1 MPERLTDMCGIAGV
15 LRISAQVDSKI
26 ETAVHI
32 MCDAMRARG
41 PDAAGYWQNTDAGIG
56 LGHRRLSIID
66 LDERANQP
74 FLSDDNRYVIVFNGE
89 IYNYRDLRRELE
101 REGESFRTLS
111 DTEVLLKLFIRDGE
125 KMLPKLRGMFAFA
138 IWDQQ
143 TRSLF
148 LARDPYGIKPL
159 YVARSNEGWCFAS
172 QAKALL
178 ASGLVSD
185 EPDVLGRA
193 GFWLLGTVPSPRTF
207 YRDISIL
214 RAGSWCRISP
224 DTPDFNPVV
233 YWDIGDCWRNAPDC
247 HLPENEIREHV
258 QQALADSV
266 RNHLVADVPV
276 GIFLSGGIDSG
287 SLAGLMKENAVN
299 DLQGI
304 TIAFSEFSGK
314 PQDEA
319 PMAKQLAAHYGIRHH
334 VRTVTRAEFE
344 QDLPRI
350 LAAMDCP
357 SIDGINTWYA
367 SKAVAELGLKVVV
380 SGVGGDE
387 LFCGYPSFQ
396 QVPKLKSRWKKISA
410 IPGLAHLVDVAFNAK
425 ALQSDN
431 SRWRWMAREA
441 DTLYG
446 AYWLRRGL
454 FTPDQLPELMSETYA
469 HAALSKLGPSTLIQM
484 IAGEL
489 SADNY
494 LAVAQMES
502 MCYLRN
508 QLLRDSDWASMD
520 HGVELRTPLV
530 DAWLLRDLMPVMQAF
545 SKYPDKNLL
554 SGSPKT
560 ALPMAIL
567 QRKKTGFTTPVQ
579 QWLAELVPELKDDGG
594 SRSWARYVYANY
606 TQGVS

>member
-1 MPERLTDMCGIAGV
+1 MCGIAGL
-15 LRISAQVDSKI
+15 LRASLQGRSTP
-26 ETAVHI
+26 EGAVQT
-32 MCDAMRARG
+32 MCDVMRARG
-41 PDAAGYWQNTDAGIG
+41 PDAVGYWHNNEAEVS

-74 FLSDDNRYVIVFNGE
+74 MISDDNRYVIVFNGE
-89 IYNYRDLRRELE
+89 IYNFRELRKQLE
-101 REGESFRTLS
+101 NEGESFRTEG

-143 TRSLF
+143 TCSLF

-159 YVARSNEGWCFAS
+159 YVGRSGDGWCFAS

-178 ASGLVSD
+178 ASGAVSH
-185 EPDVLGRA
+185 EPDVVGRA

-207 YRDISIL
+207 FRDISVL

-224 DTPDFNPVV
+224 ETPDFNPVV
-233 YWDIGDCWRNAPDC
+233 YWDIADSWRNAPVC
-247 HLPENEIREHV
+247 RLPENEIREIV
-258 QQALADSV
+258 RNALVDSV
-266 RNHLVADVPV
+266 HNHLVADVPV

-287 SLAGLMKENAVN
+287 SLAGLMKEAGAN
-299 DLQGI
+299 DIQGV
-304 TIAFSEFSGK
+304 TIAFAEFAGK

-319 PMAKQLAAHYGIRHH
+319 PVAGLLAKHYGINHH
-334 VRTVTRAEFE
+334 VRTVTRSEFE

-350 LAAMDCP
+350 LKAMDCP

-367 SKAVAELGLKVVV
+367 SKAIAELGLKVVL

-387 LFCGYPSFQ
+387 LFCGYPSFR
-396 QVPKLKSRWKKISA
+396 QVPKLLARWKKIKA
-410 IPGLAHLVDVAFNAK
+410 VPGLSNLVDVAFNVK
-425 ALQSDN
+425 AFQSDN

-441 DTLYG
+441 NNLYG

-454 FTPDQLPELMSETYA
+454 FTPDQLPELMQETFA
-469 HAALSKLGPSTLIQM
+469 HASLSALSPSSLVEM

-489 SADNY
+489 PADNS
-494 LAVAQMES
+494 LAVGQMES

-520 HGVELRTPLV
+520 HSVELRTPLV

-545 SKYPDKNLL
+545 SKFPDKNLL
-554 SGSPKT
+554 SRSPVKP
-560 ALPMAIL
+560 LPLAIT

-579 QWLAELVPELKDDGG
+579 QWLAEMVPELKEDGG
-594 SRSWARYVYANY
+594 SRSWARYVHSRFL
-606 TQGVS
+606 QGVE

>member
-1 MPERLTDMCGIAGV
+1 MCGIAGLV
-15 LRISAQVDSKI
+15 RASLQGNASLQSTVQ
-26 ETAVHI
+26 T
-32 MCDAMRARG
+32 MCDVMRARG
-41 PDAAGYWQNTDAGIG
+41 PDAVGYWQNTGAEVS

-74 FLSDDNRYVIVFNGE
+74 MLSDDNRYVIVFNGE
-89 IYNYRDLRRELE
+89 IYNFRELRKQLE
-101 REGESFRTLS
+101 CEGEKFRTEG

-159 YVARSNEGWCFAS
+159 YVGRSGEGWCFAS
-172 QAKALL
+172 QSKALL
-178 ASGLVSD
+178 ASGAVSH
-185 EPDVLGRA
+185 EPDPVGRA

-207 YRDISIL
+207 FRDMKL
-214 RAGSWCRISP
+214 LPAGRWCRISP
-224 DTPDFNPVV
+224 DSPDFNPVA
-233 YWDIGDCWRNAPDC
+233 YWDIADSWRNAPVC
-247 HLPENEIREHV
+247 NLPENEIRDIV
-258 QQALADSV
+258 QNALVASV
-266 RNHLVADVPV
+266 KSHLVADVPV

-287 SLAGLMKENAVN
+287 SLAGLMKQAGAT
-299 DLQGI
+299 DIQGI
-304 TIAFSEFSGK
+304 TIAFNEFAGK

-319 PMAKQLAAHYGIRHH
+319 PRARQLAEHYGIRHH
-334 VRTVTRAEFE
+334 VRTVTRSEFE

-350 LAAMDCP
+350 LKAMDCP

-367 SKAVAELGLKVVV
+367 SKAVAELGLKVVL

-387 LFCGYPSFQ
+387 LFGGYPSFG
-396 QVPKLKSRWKKISA
+396 QVPSLLARWNQITA
-410 IPGLAHLVDVAFNAK
+410 VPGLSHVVDIAFNAK

-441 DTLYG
+441 NNLYG

-454 FTPDQLPELMSETYA
+454 FTPDQLPELMQETFA
-469 HAALSKLGPSTLIQM
+469 HAALSKLSPGSLIEM

-489 SADNY
+489 PANNW
-494 LAVAQMES
+494 LAVGQMES

-520 HGVELRTPLV
+520 HSVELRTPLV
-530 DAWLLRDLMPVMQAF
+530 DAWLLRDLMPVLQAF
-545 SKYPDKNLL
+545 SHFPDKNLL
-554 SGSPKT
+554 SRSP
-560 ALPMAIL
+560 ANPLPLAIA

-579 QWLAELVPELKDDGG
+579 KWLAEIVPELKEDGG
-594 SRSWARYVYANY
+594 SRSWARYVHSRFL
-606 TQGVS
+606 QGVE

>member
-1 MPERLTDMCGIAGV
+1 MCGIAGV
-15 LRISAQVDSKI
+15 LRISASADSKI
-26 ETAVHI
+26 ETAVQA

-41 PDAAGYWQNTDAGIG
+41 TDAAGYWQNSEAGIS

-74 FLSDDNRYVIVFNGE
+74 LLSDDNRYVIVFNGE
-89 IYNYRDLRRELE
+89 IYNYRELRAGLE
-101 REGESFRTLS
+101 RDGESFRTQS

-125 KMLPKLRGMFAFA
+125 KMLQKLRGMFAFA

-159 YVARSNEGWCFAS
+159 YVARNSDGWCFAS

-233 YWDIGDCWRNAPDC
+233 YWDIGDSWRNAPDC
-247 HLPENEIREHV
+247 HLPEKEIREIVRH
-258 QQALADSV
+258 ALADSV

-287 SLAGLMKENAVN
+287 SLAGLMKENGAN

-304 TIAFSEFSGK
+304 TIAFEEFAGK

-334 VRTVTRAEFE
+334 VRMVTRAEFE

-396 QVPKLKSRWKKISA
+396 QVPKLRSRWKRISA

-441 DTLYG
+441 NNLYG

-469 HAALSKLGPSTLIQM
+469 HAALSEISPSAMIEM
-484 IAGEL
+484 IAGQL
-489 SADNY
+489 PQDNH
-494 LAVAQMES
+494 LAVGQMES

-545 SKYPDKNLL
+545 SKYADKNLL
-554 SGSPKT
+554 SGAPRT
-560 ALPMAIL
+560 ILPAAIL

-579 QWLAELVPELKDDGG
+579 QWLGEMVPELKDDGG
-594 SRSWARYVYANY
+594 SRSWARYVYARY
-606 TQGVS
+606 TQGVK